1 MMTFPKVNQSDPR
14 NWVAPDSYGKLAGPD
29 CYEGRG
35 AMPDVPVPTP
45 PPYKF
50 VPPVQPTIRFIGR
63 INYTAWEPPKPMV
76 KPVVMKRK
84 TYTSTKV
91 LTHG

>member
-29 CYEGRG
+29 YYEGRG

-45 PPYKF
+45 PPYNF
-50 VPPVQPTIRFIGR
+50 VPPVDPRKPMRTVGR
-63 INYTAWEPPKPMV
+63 MVYTAWEPDKRMV
-76 KPVVMKRK
+76 KHKAA
-84 TYTSTKV
+84 
-91 LTHG
+91 